1 MFLVNVS
8 PPPHL
13 MMFTVKNLDM
23 IRPNPSGYQYV
34 QTKNHLFIAI
44 LPLVSDLEV
53 FSARKEDQ
61 II

>member
-1 MFLVNVS
+1 MLNVT

-13 MMFTVKNLDM
+13 IMFTVKNLGM
-23 IRPNPSGYQYV
+23 IHPNHSGYQYV
-34 QTKNHLFIAI
+34 QTKTHLFIAI
-44 LPLVSDLEV
+44 LPLVSDLGV